1 MNKQLQFFFEKTKQ
15 LHIILSIVLLLIL
28 IIMVAPI
35 GNGFIKYSGQ
45 TIIIVMLIYI
55 LFKNLTETHNFVLV
69 QKETKKNIAKKRK
82 EGKKGK
88 MGKKEQTINED
99 IMIDMKNNTI
109 ASYVLCGFIL
119 TLLVYVIYTFFN
131 SIIH

>member
-1 MNKQLQFFFEKTKQ
+1 MNKQQQHFFEKTKQ

-28 IIMVAPI
+28 VVMVAPI
-35 GNGFIKYSGQ
+35 GIGIIKYTGQ
-45 TIIIVMLIYI
+45 AVIIVLLIYI

-82 EGKKGK
+82 EGKK
-88 MGKKEQTINED
+88 EEAINDD

-119 TLLVYVIYTFFN
+119 ILLVYVIYSFFN
-131 SIIH
+131 SIIL

>member
-1 MNKQLQFFFEKTKQ
+1 MNKQQQHFFEKTKQ

-28 IIMVAPI
+28 VIMVAPI
-35 GNGFIKYSGQ
+35 GIGIIKYTGQ
-45 TIIIVMLIYI
+45 TVIIVLLIYI

-82 EGKKGK
+82 EGKK
-88 MGKKEQTINED
+88 EEDINED

-109 ASYVLCGFIL
+109 ASYILCGFIL
-119 TLLVYVIYTFFN
+119 ILLVYVIYSFFN

>member
-82 EGKKGK
+82 EGKK
-88 MGKKEQTINED
+88 EQTINED

>member
-1 MNKQLQFFFEKTKQ
+1 MNKQQQHFFEKTKQ

-28 IIMVAPI
+28 VVMVAPI
-35 GNGFIKYSGQ
+35 GIGIIKYTGQ
-45 TIIIVMLIYI
+45 AVIIVLLIYI

-82 EGKKGK
+82 EGKK
-88 MGKKEQTINED
+88 EEDINED

-109 ASYVLCGFIL
+109 ASYILCGFIL
-119 TLLVYVIYTFFN
+119 ILLVYVIYSFFN
-131 SIIH
+131 SIIL

>member
-1 MNKQLQFFFEKTKQ
+1 MNKQQQHFFEKTKQ

-28 IIMVAPI
+28 VIMVAPI
-35 GNGFIKYSGQ
+35 GIGIIKYTGQ
-45 TIIIVMLIYI
+45 AVIIVLLIYI

-82 EGKKGK
+82 EGKK
-88 MGKKEQTINED
+88 EEDINED

-119 TLLVYVIYTFFN
+119 ILLVYVIYSFFN
-131 SIIH
+131 SIIL

>member
-1 MNKQLQFFFEKTKQ
+1 MNKQQQHFFEKTKQ

>member
-1 MNKQLQFFFEKTKQ
+1 MNKQLQIFFEKTKQ

>member
-1 MNKQLQFFFEKTKQ
+1 MNKQQQHFFEKTKQ

-28 IIMVAPI
+28 VIMVAPI
-35 GNGFIKYSGQ
+35 GIGIIKYTGQ
-45 TIIIVMLIYI
+45 AVIIVLLIYI

-82 EGKKGK
+82 EGKK
-88 MGKKEQTINED
+88 EEDINED

-119 TLLVYVIYTFFN
+119 ILLVYVIYSFFN

>member
-88 MGKKEQTINED
+88 MGKREQTINED

>member
-88 MGKKEQTINED
+88 MGKKRANHKRGYYDRYEKQ
-99 IMIDMKNNTI
+99 
-109 ASYVLCGFIL
+109 Y
-119 TLLVYVIYTFFN
+119 N
-131 SIIH
+131 S

>member
-1 MNKQLQFFFEKTKQ
+1 MNKQQQHFFEKTKQ

-28 IIMVAPI
+28 VVMVAPI
-35 GNGFIKYSGQ
+35 GIGIIKYTGQ
-45 TIIIVMLIYI
+45 AVIIVLLIYI

-82 EGKKGK
+82 EGKK
-88 MGKKEQTINED
+88 EEDINED

-109 ASYVLCGFIL
+109 ASYILCGFIL
-119 TLLVYVIYTFFN
+119 ILLVYVIYSFFN

>member
-119 TLLVYVIYTFFN
+119 TLLVYIIYTFFN

>member
-1 MNKQLQFFFEKTKQ
+1 MNKQQQHFFEKTKQ

-28 IIMVAPI
+28 VIMVAPI
-35 GNGFIKYSGQ
+35 GIGIIKYTGQ
-45 TIIIVMLIYI
+45 AVIIVLLIYI

-82 EGKKGK
+82 EGKK
-88 MGKKEQTINED
+88 EEDINED

-109 ASYVLCGFIL
+109 ASYILCGFIL
-119 TLLVYVIYTFFN
+119 ILLVYVIYSFFN

>member
-1 MNKQLQFFFEKTKQ
+1 MNKQQQHFFEKTKQ

-28 IIMVAPI
+28 VIMVAPI
-35 GNGFIKYSGQ
+35 GIGIIKYTGQ
-45 TIIIVMLIYI
+45 AVIIVLLIYI

-82 EGKKGK
+82 EGKK
-88 MGKKEQTINED
+88 EEAINDD

-109 ASYVLCGFIL
+109 ASYILCGFIL
-119 TLLVYVIYTFFN
+119 ILLVYVIYSFFN